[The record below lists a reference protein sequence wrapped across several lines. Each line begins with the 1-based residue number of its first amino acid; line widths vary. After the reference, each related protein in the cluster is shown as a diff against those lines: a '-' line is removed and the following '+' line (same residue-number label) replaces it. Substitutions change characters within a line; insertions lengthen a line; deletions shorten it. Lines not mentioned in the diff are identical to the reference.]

1 MNDIIQH
8 NAMKRGMFS
17 LWLNWTFP
25 LASVML
31 IIFIAPYFSKIV
43 TAIFCFVVVL
53 VFHGLIRNNRLR
65 ESPFCFLI
73 PYIVEISLFWV
84 GSSILFFEIFGG
96 NIITELSGQPYN
108 HRTPIMPILFF
119 TPIASLVTL
128 WIKIRNYKNTFCTDC
143 VARMGVTT
151 ERSLLGKIYSKE
163 AQLQVLL
170 ILIISVGLAVV
181 VWYHYFS
188 SYINTDFNRRDKYVF
203 VYLPVCVFFVS
214 LLALGIRYYNI
225 RKFLLS
231 KDCQTSTIIRFLII
245 SGEKFFLVND
255 GSLIDTPAKITQK
268 FTASHSDVKPED
280 VFQNINY
287 IKNFT
292 IKFLYQSADY
302 RTVSNIFHYAAFV
315 PEESMGEFKGGQWID
330 LEQLQFLLGLNIL
343 SQQFLL
349 ELSRIYTT
357 AITWKTYDKSGK
369 RRYKIKH
376 YKPTFRLSDMK
387 NWDVDFN
394 DPTWLYVSVVNE
406 DKPFYFIRSL
416 WHKYISGVLN

>member
-43 TAIFCFVVVL
+43 TAISCFVVVL

-84 GSSILFFEIFGG
+84 GSSILFLEIFGG

-225 RKFLLS
+225 R
-231 KDCQTSTIIRFLII
+231 
-245 SGEKFFLVND
+245 
-255 GSLIDTPAKITQK
+255 
-268 FTASHSDVKPED
+268 
-280 VFQNINY
+280 
-287 IKNFT
+287 
-292 IKFLYQSADY
+292 
-302 RTVSNIFHYAAFV
+302 
-315 PEESMGEFKGGQWID
+315 
-330 LEQLQFLLGLNIL
+330 
-343 SQQFLL
+343 
-349 ELSRIYTT
+349 
-357 AITWKTYDKSGK
+357 
-369 RRYKIKH
+369 
-376 YKPTFRLSDMK
+376 
-387 NWDVDFN
+387 
-394 DPTWLYVSVVNE
+394 
-406 DKPFYFIRSL
+406 
-416 WHKYISGVLN
+416 